1 MKTAA
6 FFQRL
11 NYVLRL
17 DTPGPDLSE
26 IHVKGRGGRLPVIPR
41 DLIPLGACA
50 SPRRNGKADHGSRG
64 CLAPRLCLGGAGGLT
79 FGRRAVATGG
89 AAAWL
94 ARFWRRRGFFGRRA
108 AHGRAQA
115 GQKPHTRALAGF
127 PGCGAPSFRAGSW
140 GLFGPEPGLFPGCTA
155 QKPGGAGAK
164 RGDRAPFGGGY
175 GGRWG
180 QKSPFL
186 PQKGRATGLC
196 WGETGG
202 ESWRGV

>member
-6 FFQRL
+6 FSSAE
-11 NYVLRL
+11 LRFGGWI
-17 DTPGPDLSE
+17 PRAPDLSDFYA
-26 IHVKGRGGRLPVIPR
+26 KGRGGRLPVIPR

-79 FGRRAVATGG
+79 FGRRA
-89 AAAWL
+89 
-94 ARFWRRRGFFGRRA
+94 

-127 PGCGAPSFRAGSW
+127 PGCGAPSFRAGSR